1 MCHGTS
7 YYDLLFW
14 RQITNWK
21 MSSGKTVNQSKA
33 KHCRAANEVA
43 REGHTGWPPSC
54 HSLLLKETV
63 KACVETHT
71 FHCRSSKQ
79 RQVCTAALQAQIT
92 NTVRAC
98 CTSRPMQKWAFD
110 HGRVLKDVFK
120 KDSKRNYVESV
131 RLTPEKSFALMALR
145 GLAST
150 HWADTEDE
158 HRRLAKTNSICHDE
172 QTPGPSQDAETKPA
186 SSSKNIQSPQHLSK
200 LRRM

>member
-1 MCHGTS
+1 
-7 YYDLLFW
+7 
-14 RQITNWK
+14 
-21 MSSGKTVNQSKA
+21 
-33 KHCRAANEVA
+33 
-43 REGHTGWPPSC
+43 
-54 HSLLLKETV
+54 
-63 KACVETHT
+63 
-71 FHCRSSKQ
+71 
-79 RQVCTAALQAQIT
+79 
-92 NTVRAC
+92 
-98 CTSRPMQKWAFD
+98 MQKWAFD
-110 HGRVLKDVFK
+110 HGRDLEDVFK

-172 QTPGPSQDAETKPA
+172 RTPGPSQEAETKPA